1 MPGLLDSLRM
11 QSSGGILSKFT
22 SGGGILSSQTGLL
35 QSRLATAQ
43 AATGGPLAKVQ
54 AVMSNASTTL
64 GARLRTSGGLL
75 SGLGAGSSSSSSSS
89 TAAQGAP
96 AFQVSSAARVYS
108 SPGPPPGI
116 EYR

>member
-22 SGGGILSSQTGLL
+22 SGGGVLSAQTGLL

-43 AATGGPLAKVQ
+43 AATGGPLAKIQ
-54 AVMSNASTTL
+54 AVMANTSTTL
-64 GARLRTSGGLL
+64 GARLRSGGLL
-75 SGLGAGSSSSSSSS
+75 SGLGAGSTPPASSSA
-89 TAAQGAP
+89 TDAN

-116 EYR
+116 QYH

>member
-22 SGGGILSSQTGLL
+22 SGGGILSAQTGLL

-43 AATGGPLAKVQ
+43 AATGGPLAKIQ
-54 AVMSNASTTL
+54 AVMSNTSTTL

-75 SGLGAGSSSSSSSS
+75 SGLGAGGASAPSS
-89 TAAQGAP
+89 TATESAQS
-96 AFQVSSAARVYS
+96 FQVSSAARVYS

-116 EYR
+116 AYH